1 MLNIIYGA
9 KGSGKTQRIIEAA
22 NAAAEKSKGV
32 VVYLTSEA
40 DHSGAVS
47 NSVRYVDVAAYDL
60 KTEQCLLSFLKGL
73 LAGNYDITDVF
84 VDGPTKFIGA
94 DVADSENLYDKIAM
108 IGNDFKVNFTVT
120 VSAEELPDFLR
131 KYM

>member
-47 NSVRYVDVAAYDL
+47 NSVRYVDVTA
-60 KTEQCLLSFLKGL
+60 
-73 LAGNYDITDVF
+73 
-84 VDGPTKFIGA
+84 
-94 DVADSENLYDKIAM
+94 
-108 IGNDFKVNFTVT
+108 
-120 VSAEELPDFLR
+120 
-131 KYM
+131 